1 MDIVYQNH
9 GCATKLT
16 IAKTEVTNLV
26 VICVK
31 KPSTS
36 VVGTEDVFHS
46 LLSVTRI
53 TTAVT
58 EAMKLS
64 VEH

>member
-16 IAKTEVTNLV
+16 IAKMEATNLD
-26 VICVK
+26 VIFVT
-31 KPSTS
+31 KPTTS

-46 LLSVTRI
+46 LLSVTGI

>member
-1 MDIVYQNH
+1 MDIAYQHH

-16 IAKTEVTNLV
+16 IAKMEVTNLV
-26 VICVK
+26 VICVT
-31 KPSTS
+31 KPTTS

-46 LLSVTRI
+46 PRSVTRI
-53 TTAVT
+53 TTAVM